1 MSPRSLVTLLAVPC
15 AFLPGCV
22 TEEVEPGGAVNT
34 AKPPR
39 LFDFDPASLHLA
51 GAYHGVNLFF
61 ELDAEDDAPDV
72 ADWMAK
78 ETSDHRA
85 RPGMEVSDRQL
96 PPIIPEI
103 AAGGRE
109 IYRVRDIHRVDY
121 SRSMFSVGVY
131 SYLRMP
137 QARLYVFKERK
148 GSFSFTFRGQPIL
161 VPAAK
166 SWTPTVYYYSIEE
179 VDESHRASRVEK
191 EVVQV
196 GFATIESFPE
206 EGKWLVNGRAFYP
219 ESSRGPLQ
227 LDGAAHIAGA
237 R

>member
-1 MSPRSLVTLLAVPC
+1 MTCRNLLLLA
-15 AFLPGCV
+15 AILPVLLAGCV
-22 TEEVEPGGAVNT
+22 TEEVGPESAVNA

-39 LFDFDPASLHLA
+39 LFGFDPASLHLA
-51 GAYHGVNLFF
+51 GAYHGVNLLF
-61 ELDAEDDAPDV
+61 ELDPEDAPDV

-78 ETSDHRA
+78 ETKDHRA

-103 AAGGRE
+103 GAGGHE
-109 IYRVRDIHRVDY
+109 IYKVRDIHRVDY
-121 SRSMFSVGVY
+121 SRSMFSVGEY

-148 GSFSFTFRGQPIL
+148 GNFSFTFRGQPI
-161 VPAAK
+161 VAPAAK
-166 SWTPTVYYYSIEE
+166 SWTPTVYYYSLED
-179 VDESHRASRVEK
+179 VDEGGRGSNVEK

-196 GFATIESFPE
+196 GFATIESFPK

-227 LDGAAHIAGA
+227 LDGAAHVAGA

>member
-1 MSPRSLVTLLAVPC
+1 MTSRDLLLFAAIPVLLA
-15 AFLPGCV
+15 GCV
-22 TEEVEPGGAVNT
+22 TEEVEPEGAVNT

-39 LFDFDPASLHLA
+39 LFGFDPASLHLA

-61 ELDAEDDAPDV
+61 ELDAEDAPDV

-78 ETSDHRA
+78 ETNDHRA

-103 AAGGRE
+103 AAGGGE

-137 QARLYVFKERK
+137 QARLYVFKERT
-148 GSFSFTFRGQPIL
+148 GSFSFTFRGQPIV

-179 VDESHRASRVEK
+179 VDASGRASRVEK

-196 GFATIESFPE
+196 GFATIESFPD

-219 ESSRGPLQ
+219 ESSRGSLQ